1 VKDLAGISLI
11 CPPSTSNINPVMKST
26 EINIAEEISDF
37 VLFNVGSISDIESV
51 DRDYDSLYIEM
62 KDGTVFH
69 VSVMECEKED

>member
-1 VKDLAGISLI
+1 
-11 CPPSTSNINPVMKST
+11 MKHT

-37 VLFNVGSISDIESV
+37 VLFNVGSISDIESI

-62 KDGTVFH
+62 KDGRVFH

>member
-1 VKDLAGISLI
+1 
-11 CPPSTSNINPVMKST
+11 MKST

-37 VLFNVGSISDIESV
+37 VLFNVGNISDIESV

>member
-1 VKDLAGISLI
+1 
-11 CPPSTSNINPVMKST
+11 MKST

-69 VSVMECEKED
+69 VSVMECEKDEEDQD

>member
-1 VKDLAGISLI
+1 
-11 CPPSTSNINPVMKST
+11 MKHT

-62 KDGTVFH
+62 KDGRVFH
-69 VSVMECEKED
+69 VSVMECEKEDWTVHHQPWI